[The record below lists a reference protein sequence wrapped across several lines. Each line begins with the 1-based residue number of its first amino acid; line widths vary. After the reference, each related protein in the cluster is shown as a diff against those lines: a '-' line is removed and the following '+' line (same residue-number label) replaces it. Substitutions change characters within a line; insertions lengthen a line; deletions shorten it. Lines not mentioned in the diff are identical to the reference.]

1 MNVMSRFS
9 VIKKQKNFKILE
21 YFWGDVEEE
30 SNGPAQVFFC
40 FVSLNGSI

>member
-9 VIKKQKNFKILE
+9 VIENFFFKILE
-21 YFWGDVEEE
+21 YFWGDVDEE

-40 FVSLNGSI
+40 FLSVNGSI